1 MKTKAKGNYK
11 DMPRNAI
18 PLRDMVIVWNIG
30 GKVAVTTA
38 DSNQYPD
45 LIYSSQ
51 PVRPGETVA
60 ESKLRMLIQAWHLVL
75 RDGVNPKNVHRAL
88 SAVPAYREMLSD
100 DFKLHQS

>member
-1 MKTKAKGNYK
+1 MKTKTKAKGNYK

-45 LIYSSQ
+45 LIYSS
-51 PVRPGETVA
+51 PVRPGGPTRR
-60 ESKLRMLIQAWHLVL
+60 SPKWPRWMPSLPPSGRLR
-75 RDGVNPKNVHRAL
+75 PHRPYWRR
-88 SAVPAYREMLSD
+88 PAPPASRSMNL
-100 DFKLHQS
+100 K